1 MKSNLNITIVDYG
14 MGNLKSIENAFRYLG
29 CNTKIVSNALELE
42 RDAQTIILPGVGSYR
57 KAMENLRK
65 TNLDDALVELVSL
78 RKKKILGI
86 CLGMQLLGE
95 SSEEDGVTQGLKLIP
110 GSVKKIIH
118 DGDLKIPH
126 IGFNEVHYPVDSALF
141 KNISQNSDYYFVH
154 SYCLPPSCSLGKA
167 SITNYGNEFMSA
179 YEHENIYGT
188 QFHPEKSQTNGLRLL
203 KNFILS

>member
-14 MGNLKSIENAFRYLG
+14 MGNLRSIENAFRYLG

-65 TNLDDALVELVSL
+65 TNLDDALVELVSQ

-126 IGFNEVHYPVDSALF
+126 IGFNEVHYPVDSSLF

-154 SYCLPPSCSLGKA
+154 SYCLPPSCSFGKA

-179 YEHENIYGT
+179 YEHENVYGT
-188 QFHPEKSQTNGLRLL
+188 QFHPEKSQTNGLHLL
-203 KNFILS
+203 KNFISS